1 VTEQQFRLRADQAL
15 EELQHELLPL
25 ADEAGLEID
34 LRNGVLQIVF
44 EEPEPAKFVIS
55 PNAPVQQIWVSARS
69 RSFKLAWS
77 DDAGTFVLDGEQL
90 NTLVERLAQQQLA
103 NRTTK
108 WGTSRRVR
116 LSEHTARAIERT
128 SRCSARPKACSVNS
142 GCGLR
147 LEERDSR
154 RSIGGFAITLHL
166 WRPHA

>member
-1 VTEQQFRLRADQAL
+1 MTEQEFRLRADQAL

-34 LRNGVLQIVF
+34 LRNGVLQVVF

-69 RSFKLAWS
+69 RSYKLAWS

-103 NRTTK
+103 ST
-108 WGTSRRVR
+108 
-116 LSEHTARAIERT
+116 
-128 SRCSARPKACSVNS
+128 
-142 GCGLR
+142 
-147 LEERDSR
+147 
-154 RSIGGFAITLHL
+154 
-166 WRPHA
+166 

>member
-1 VTEQQFRLRADQAL
+1 VTEQEFRLRADQAL

-34 LRNGVLQIVF
+34 LRNGVLQVVF

-103 NRTTK
+103 NT
-108 WGTSRRVR
+108 
-116 LSEHTARAIERT
+116 
-128 SRCSARPKACSVNS
+128 
-142 GCGLR
+142 
-147 LEERDSR
+147 
-154 RSIGGFAITLHL
+154 
-166 WRPHA
+166 

>member
-1 VTEQQFRLRADQAL
+1 VTEQEFRLRADQAL
-15 EELQHELLPL
+15 EELQHGLLPL

-34 LRNGVLQIVF
+34 LRNGVLQVVF

-103 NRTTK
+103 NT
-108 WGTSRRVR
+108 
-116 LSEHTARAIERT
+116 
-128 SRCSARPKACSVNS
+128 
-142 GCGLR
+142 
-147 LEERDSR
+147 
-154 RSIGGFAITLHL
+154 
-166 WRPHA
+166 

>member
-1 VTEQQFRLRADQAL
+1 MTEQEFRLRADQAL

-34 LRNGVLQIVF
+34 LRNGVLQVVF

-103 NRTTK
+103 NT
-108 WGTSRRVR
+108 
-116 LSEHTARAIERT
+116 
-128 SRCSARPKACSVNS
+128 
-142 GCGLR
+142 
-147 LEERDSR
+147 
-154 RSIGGFAITLHL
+154 
-166 WRPHA
+166 